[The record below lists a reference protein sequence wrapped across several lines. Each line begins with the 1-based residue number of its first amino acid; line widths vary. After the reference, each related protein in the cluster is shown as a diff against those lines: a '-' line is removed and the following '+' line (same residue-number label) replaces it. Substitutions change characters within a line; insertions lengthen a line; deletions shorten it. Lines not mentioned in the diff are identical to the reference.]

1 MTVVGLQ
8 INKIL
13 VEKLAP
19 VKGKVS
25 VNNNVAVKDVE
36 KTDLTFGNSKQD
48 ALQFTYEFKAAYE
61 PKIANMIFEGTVLY
75 FDKPEKIEEIN
86 KGWKKDKKVPPEVMS
101 GILNAILTRCNIEAL
116 LLSREVNLPPPIPM
130 PRVNVKEPDKK

>member
-13 VEKLAP
+13 VEKMAP

-36 KTDLTFGNSKQD
+36 KTDLTFGTSKQD
-48 ALQFTYEFKAAYE
+48 ALRFTYEFTANYE
-61 PKIANMIFEGTVLY
+61 PKIAHILFEGTVTY
-75 FDKPEKIEEIN
+75 FDTPAAIEEIH
-86 KGWKKDKKVPPEVMS
+86 KGWKKDKKVAPDIMTN
-101 GILNAILTRCNIEAL
+101 ILNSILAKCNIEAL

-130 PRVNVKEPDKK
+130 PRVKVNPPK

>member
-25 VNNNVAVKDVE
+25 VNNNVAVREIE
-36 KTDLTFGNSKQD
+36 KTDLTFGTSKQD
-48 ALQFTYEFKAAYE
+48 ALKFTFEFKAAYE
-61 PKIANMIFEGTVLY
+61 PKIANMTFEGEVTY
-75 FDKPEKIEEIN
+75 FDKPEAIEEIF
-86 KGWKKDKKVPPEVMS
+86 KGWKKDKKVAPEIMS
-101 GILNAILTRCNIEAL
+101 NVLNSILTKCNIEAL

-130 PRVNVKEPDKK
+130 PKVKVNPPK